1 VIAFFDSSALVPL
14 VYAQEPFTRAAKQ
27 QLVVASRH
35 AASFLVPLEARSA
48 FRRLL
53 RERKIA
59 DEAGLEGILRQ
70 LGTLLEHFDL
80 VAYSDER
87 LREAEKLVDRHPLQ
101 ALDALQLACAKWLEQ
116 GSASEDFVFVT
127 ADRRL
132 GEAAGA
138 EFLTVVLLE

>member
-1 VIAFFDSSALVPL
+1 MIAFFDSSALVPL
-14 VYAQEPFTRAAKQ
+14 VYTQEPFTSAAKQ
-27 QLVVASRH
+27 QLAVAGHH

-53 RERKIA
+53 RERQIA

-70 LGTLLEHFDL
+70 LGALLEHFDL

-87 LREAEKLVDRHPLQ
+87 LRDAEKLVDRHPLR
-101 ALDALQLACAKWLEQ
+101 ALDALQLACAKWLAQ
-116 GSASEDFVFVT
+116 GSASEDFMFVT

-132 GEAAGA
+132 GQAALA
-138 EFLTVVLLE
+138 ELLAVVLLE